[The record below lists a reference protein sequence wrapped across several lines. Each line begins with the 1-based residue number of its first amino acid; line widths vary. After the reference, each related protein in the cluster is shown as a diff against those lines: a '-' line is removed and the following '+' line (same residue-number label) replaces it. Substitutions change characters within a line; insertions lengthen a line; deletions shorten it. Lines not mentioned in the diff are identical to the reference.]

1 MPAPAS
7 AEGKRGPAVAMADN
21 GSSGIFWRTFLL
33 IALLISTSL
42 GLWFQSFRVLEREPR
57 AEQLAET
64 LVSVVN
70 VTRAALI
77 HSDPGKRR
85 ALLVDLARNEGVR
98 IYPREDNDQVAP
110 LPQSNSLRLLAN
122 AVRARLG
129 ANTSISVIV
138 NGQEGIWVDFT
149 IDSDEYWVAF
159 ESDRVENVMPLN
171 WASWGIVAL
180 VLSLFGAII
189 ISRLINAPLKR
200 LTQAAVALA
209 RGRRPAPLPERGPTE
224 IRVANASF
232 NQMVKELERIEADRA
247 LLLAGISH
255 DLRTPL
261 TRLRLEIEMSPAND
275 ETRQAMASDID
286 QMDAIIGQFLDY
298 ARPVGT
304 DGQFR
309 LFEFGEWLKEHY
321 AHYPETPEIVV
332 SLTVRSEAW
341 VRADPVEL
349 QRLIDNLIENA
360 RRYGRDPQDNRAY
373 VHIEL
378 QSTAREVI
386 LDIRDTG
393 PGVPEDQLENLKRP
407 FTRLDT
413 ARSQANGAGLGL
425 AIINRIADRHG
436 ARLTLDSRPGAG
448 FGVRIAFPVI
458 SDDAPKPSTGHPRHS

>member
-7 AEGKRGPAVAMADN
+7 AEGGSGAAVAIADN

-42 GLWFQSFRVLEREPR
+42 ALWFQSFRVLEREPR

-98 IYPREDNDQVAP
+98 IYPREANDQVAQ
-110 LPQSNSLRLLAN
+110 LPDSNIWRLLAR

-129 ANTSISVIV
+129 TNTSISVSV
-138 NGQEGIWVDFT
+138 NGQAGIWVDFT
-149 IDSDEYWVAF
+149 IDGDEYWVAF

-171 WASWGIVAL
+171 WVSWGVVAL

-189 ISRLINAPLKR
+189 ISRLINAPLKH

-209 RGRRPAPLPERGPTE
+209 RGRRPPPLPERGPTE

-275 ETRQAMASDID
+275 EIRQAMASDID

-298 ARPVGT
+298 ARPVGD
-304 DGQFR
+304 DGKFR
-309 LFEFGEWLKEHY
+309 ELKLGKWLEEHY
-321 AHYPETPEIVV
+321 ARYPETPEIAV
-332 SLTVRSEAW
+332 SLSVRSEAS
-341 VRADPVEL
+341 VRGDPVEL

-360 RRYGRDPQDNRAY
+360 RRYGRDPKDNRAY
-373 VHIEL
+373 VRIALESAGH
-378 QSTAREVI
+378 EVI
-386 LDIRDTG
+386 LDVRDSG

-436 ARLTLDSRPGAG
+436 ARLTVHSRPGAG
-448 FGVRIAFPVI
+448 FGVRIVFPVVT
-458 SDDAPKPSTGHPRHS
+458 DGVLEPAPG